1 MGHVTLT
8 IAEIKW
14 PAEGKARGNVIA
26 TDGRKFGCF
35 REKFGLFQVGGTYD
49 VEISDGQYQNV
60 VSAKLIAA
68 SPAAQQAATASAPAP
83 GANGSGNGNGYYRP
97 TSPVD
102 AERMF
107 VTATLT
113 ALIKAG
119 EVKNDKQQ
127 LWAATQMLRGLW
139 RHTFGFDGQVFTAS
153 EAGRHLQAAE

>member
-1 MGHVTLT
+1 MPSTVLTVKLINPPGSTGRGSIVGTNDERLGVFPEKAALFEVGKTYEIEYVENDRNGKTL
-8 IAEIKW
+8 
-14 PAEGKARGNVIA
+14 RNV
-26 TDGRKFGCF
+26 K
-35 REKFGLFQVGGTYD
+35 
-49 VEISDGQYQNV
+49 
-60 VSAKLIAA
+60 SAKLIAA
-68 SPAAQQAATASAPAP
+68 TTPTQQGTSAPAP
-83 GANGSGNGNGYYRP
+83 NGSGYYRP

-139 RHTFGFDGQVFTAS
+139 KHTWGFD
-153 EAGRHLQAAE
+153 EANRHLQAAE